1 VRYRYIAYKY
11 TRRMRP
17 DTAFQGVWE
26 SLSSWPLQSAI
37 VWRPPTDIYET
48 PSEIVVVIELAGVA
62 EDDMMVSLFSD
73 LLVVEGQ
80 RKPLVTDMNA
90 CHQLGINYGQ
100 FMSEIDIHVPVDHD
114 KVKAEYKN
122 GLLTISL
129 QKQDQHT
136 RKTA

>member
-48 PSEIVVVIELAGVA
+48 PDEIIVVIELAGVA
-62 EDDMMVSLFSD
+62 EEDMTVTLFSD

-80 RKPLVTDMNA
+80 RKPPVTEMNA
-90 CHQLGINYGQ
+90 CHQLGIKYGQ
-100 FMSEIDIHVPVDHD
+100 FMSEIDIHVAVDHD
-114 KVKAEYKN
+114 HVEAEYKN
-122 GLLTISL
+122 GLLKISL
-129 QKQDQHT
+129 QKSDQHA
-136 RKTA
+136 RSRV